1 MVLTSRWGQ
10 DGRLLFWSM
19 LRVPVL
25 PLDQQIQLGLIWAH
39 SPSCWQSADASDS
52 SWLADARFTLSS
64 VHLTTSH
71 HRCPS
76 VEKRWSRDQP
86 AELPVSS
93 VFFNHMTCI
102 LRDLTHTH
110 ARVHH
115 CCHTHSWWTRAH
127 NHDGQGQVSNPKIHA
142 ECMLCLQRWSHLS
155 NRLFPPVCE
164 LTVQTWIYAD

>member
-1 MVLTSRWGQ
+1 MDVYSFDPCWEFQCCLLISKFSLGWSEHTAHPTDSQLMLLTRPDW
-10 DGRLLFWSM
+10 
-19 LRVPVL
+19 
-25 PLDQQIQLGLIWAH
+25 
-39 SPSCWQSADASDS
+39 
-52 SWLADARFTLSS
+52 LSS
-64 VHLTTSH
+64 IHLTTSR

-102 LRDLTHTH
+102 LRDLSHTH

-127 NHDGQGQVSNPKIHA
+127 NHDGQGQVSNPKLHA

>member
-1 MVLTSRWGQ
+1 MVPTSRWAQ

-86 AELPVSS
+86 AELPVSP

-102 LRDLTHTH
+102 LRDLTQMHVCITAVTHILDEHVHTTMM
-110 ARVHH
+110 ARVKSPILKFMPSA
-115 CCHTHSWWTRAH
+115 CSVCRDDLIFQTASFL
-127 NHDGQGQVSNPKIHA
+127 QSVS
-142 ECMLCLQRWSHLS
+142 
-155 NRLFPPVCE
+155 
-164 LTVQTWIYAD
+164 